1 MSGFGYLPGPYITE
15 LKQFA
20 GLGYTVPEVLQIAT
34 RTNAQM
40 LDMGDKFVSVR
51 ALVRVVLA
59 SVSLSIGSSAF
70 AQTDTISD
78 TFWAHPFHANAFAG
92 GSFPT
97 GQWRN
102 SFDAA
107 YDGGISVAWPVT
119 PGSGIWLEGH
129 FNGQA
134 QLMNDATQTAFGAVG
149 GGANILSLT
158 LNIVANARDLFD
170 RFTPYVVGGGGGY
183 SRKVELD
190 NFTGNST
197 CDPFIGFCGVYGP
210 PANRSR
216 TQNVLGWDV
225 GGGVRF
231 RVTSFRLFVEARYNT
246 AYTRYAST
254 TFVPVVFGI
263 AW

>member
-1 MSGFGYLPGPYITE
+1 MRLRVG
-15 LKQFA
+15 A
-20 GLGYTVPEVLQIAT
+20 RAVLILVGVWMAP
-34 RTNAQM
+34 RAVAQ
-40 LDMGDKFVSVR
+40 
-51 ALVRVVLA
+51 
-59 SVSLSIGSSAF
+59 
-70 AQTDTISD
+70 SD
-78 TFWAHPFHANAFAG
+78 TTADNYWLHPLHASAFAG

-102 SFDAA
+102 SFEAA
-107 YDGGISVAWPVT
+107 YDGGISVAWASLPS
-119 PGSGIWLEGH
+119 SGIWLEGH

-134 QLMNDATQTAFGAVG
+134 QLMNTSTQNAFGAVG

-158 LNIVANARDLFD
+158 LNVVANARDLFG

-190 NFTGNST
+190 TFTGNST
-197 CDPFIGFCGVYGP
+197 CDPFLGFCGVYGA
-210 PANRSR
+210 PANRTR

-231 RVTSFRLFVEARYNT
+231 RVTSFRMYVEARYNT
-246 AYTRYAST
+246 AYTRYAPT